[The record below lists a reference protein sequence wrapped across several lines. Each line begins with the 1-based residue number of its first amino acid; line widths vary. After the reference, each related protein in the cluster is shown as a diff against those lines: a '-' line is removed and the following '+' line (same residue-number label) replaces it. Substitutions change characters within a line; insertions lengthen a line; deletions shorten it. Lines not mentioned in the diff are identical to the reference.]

1 MPSPRLRHEAIFLL
15 VFALDLVNMFIAT
28 VAYPALAAELHA
40 DVGTLAWVGT
50 AYMLGLSVVIPL
62 APWLAARC
70 GERRLLLAA
79 LLLFAAAAAL
89 AGAAPGI

>member
-1 MPSPRLRHEAIFLL
+1 MPPPRLRHEAIFLL

-50 AYMLGLSVVIPL
+50 AYMR
-62 APWLAARC
+62 A
-70 GERRLLLAA
+70 
-79 LLLFAAAAAL
+79 
-89 AGAAPGI
+89 